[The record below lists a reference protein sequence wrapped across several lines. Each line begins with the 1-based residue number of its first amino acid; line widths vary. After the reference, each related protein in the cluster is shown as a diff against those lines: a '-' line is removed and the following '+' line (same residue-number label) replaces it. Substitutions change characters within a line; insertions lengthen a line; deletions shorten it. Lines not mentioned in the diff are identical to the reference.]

1 MLASL
6 LNTIPGDLD
15 YEIILIDDGSTD
27 GTREWLSGINNQNI
41 SVIFNENNLGYAR
54 SNNKA
59 INVAQGNILGLL
71 NNDLILLDG
80 WLEPMLQALYNSH
93 LATGIVGNIQHRV
106 IDHAIDHTGINVSH
120 LATLHHIHESPN
132 NDEIFTRRF
141 AITGACCLLFKQDF
155 LAVGGFDEQ
164 YINGGEDVDLC
175 LKLSAM
181 LNKHAYTA
189 NSSNVMHHVSLSR
202 DPDSS
207 NNEKNSQRLF
217 SKWHPVILQ
226 EVKNAWMK
234 ILSSPNDED
243 LKILSQFNLNKS
255 CHKTPH
261 AISLMLAKSIMGRQE
276 AWWKQLIDGEYLE
289 LINPIEKVDG
299 FYCDTIHPFAC
310 ILNKAWL
317 TVTKGVICRNIS
329 ISGEIIP
336 LNNLDQSLFN
346 ELVINIAIN
355 GIQASCLTK
364 LSIGQFN
371 LRIDNPVFSKNCP
384 SVISISIDFKS
395 TRSIPESFLRSIRFV
410 SVSMDEYKVLELSG
424 KLSTSTPVN

>member
-27 GTREWLSGINNQNI
+27 GTREWLSGINNRNI
-41 SVIFNENNLGYAR
+41 IVVFNDNNLGYAR

-80 WLEPMLQALYNSH
+80 WLEPMLQVLYNSH

-106 IDHAIDHTGINVSH
+106 IDHVIDHVGINVSH
-120 LATLHHIHESPN
+120 LATLYHIHELPN
-132 NDEIFTRRF
+132 NDEIFSRRF
-141 AITGACCLLFKQDF
+141 AVTGACCLLFKRDF

-164 YINGGEDVDLC
+164 YINGGEDVDVC

-181 LNKHAYTA
+181 LNKHAYIA
-189 NSSNVMHHVSLSR
+189 NSSYVMHHVSLSR

-217 SKWHPVILQ
+217 SKWHPVILE

-243 LKILSQFNLNKS
+243 LKILSQFNLNNS
-255 CHKTPH
+255 FHKTPH
-261 AISLMLAKSIMGRQE
+261 AISLMLAKNVMDRQE
-276 AWWKQLIDGEYLE
+276 AWWKQLIDREYPE
-289 LINPIEKVDG
+289 IVNSIERVDG
-299 FYCDTIHPFAC
+299 FYWDNVHRFAY
-310 ILNKAWL
+310 IRTKAWL
-317 TVTKGVICRNIS
+317 TVAKGVICRNVS
-329 ISGEIIP
+329 ISGKIIH
-336 LNNLDQSLFN
+336 LNNSDHSLFN
-346 ELVINIAIN
+346 ELVISITIN
-355 GIQASCLTK
+355 GIQKIFLTK
-364 LSIGQFN
+364 LSVGQFN